1 MKRTLASSSPSAR
14 SSPSVVTVTASGK
27 QPSPSRHGGNQGHHG
42 KTITVIEHATSDTTT
57 DTGATGDSVG
67 DVLTFANDLF
77 DAANAQKV
85 GTDQGYCLRVVAGA
99 SYECTWTS
107 FLPGGQIV
115 VSGPFFDAKDSTLAI
130 TGGTG
135 RYPQRQRHD
144 GAPRAR
150 GRHRVRLRLPP
161 RGLRSQA
168 MRPRAYDWIVRPPPG
183 SGTPVVRR

>member
-1 MKRTLASSSPSAR
+1 MKRFLATGVALAAI
-14 SSPSVVTVTASGK
+14 VVLVVAVSASGK
-27 QPSPSRHGGNQGHHG
+27 QPKQHGKEGHHG
-42 KTITVIEHATSDTTT
+42 KAITVIEHATSDTTT

-67 DVLTFANDLF
+67 DVLTFANELF

-115 VSGPFFDAKDSTLAI
+115 VSGPFYDAKDSTLAI

-135 RYPQRQRHD
+135 RYRN
-144 GAPRAR
+144 AR
-150 GRHRVRLRLPP
+150 GTMDLH
-161 RGLRSQA
+161 S
-168 MRPRAYDWIVRPPPG
+168 RAG
-183 SGTPVVRR
+183 GTEY